1 MAQKRKVWISCA
13 IFTDDILKS
22 TEDLNPNSQE
32 WHNTIVLS
40 QYRQISFIK
49 GEIEGFLNRH
59 KEITMEGFYM
69 SSGAR
74 YYIAFFIES
83 EYDHFVDEFPKT
95 MTRLRNRPNT
105 NYRKIDLEEQYI
117 ELRTEAKKTEV

>member
-1 MAQKRKVWISCA
+1 MAQRRKVWISCD
-13 IFTDDILKS
+13 IFSDDYILD
-22 TEDLNPNSQE
+22 EDGTHCNSLE

-49 GEIEGFLNRH
+49 REIEGFINRH
-59 KEITMEGFYM
+59 KEITMEGFYI

-83 EYDHFVDEFPKT
+83 EYDHFVNEFPNT

-105 NYRKIDLEEQYI
+105 SYRKIDLEEQYI
-117 ELRTEAKKTEV
+117 KLRTEAKKTEA